1 VRVENLT
8 LSLPEGGE
16 PVFRDLSFE
25 LDECETALVTGRSGS
40 GKTMLGMSLCGFL
53 PLWVG
58 SWELRGGVKMFGE
71 EIVQGNP
78 RRDVGILLDDPYTQ
92 LSGMKRT
99 VRHELAFPL
108 ECLGV
113 ERREM
118 SSRIERYARAFG
130 VEHLLDRDCKRLS
143 GGELQRVLVAAVLI
157 SNPRFLFLDRP
168 LTEIDEDFRPALVK
182 ILGNHLREVNGA
194 ALVAEDP
201 WLIPEPGF
209 DLNLS
214 LGNDGGEGCRGGERS
229 AGNARIRSER
239 AGNLLTVDSVSFGYD
254 AHRPLFRDL
263 SFTLDRGE
271 VVFLVGPNG
280 AGKTTLGKLISG
292 LLEPDSGRIAIEGRR
307 VNGMGERERFSLVGF
322 AFQNP
327 GYYLCR
333 RTVRDELETAEDWGN
348 PPGELV
354 EMLGLGR
361 LLDRHPLE
369 LTQAEKKRLGL
380 ALACGGRRKVFI
392 LDEPSQYQDR
402 EGFELVVETIDR
414 IAGRG
419 GGVLIITHDPR
430 FFEACPEARI
440 LELRGTERAAPTL
453 IPPSRADNP

>member
-1 VRVENLT
+1 MT
-8 LSLPEGGE
+8 LSLPGGGE
-16 PVFRDLSFE
+16 PVFRGLSFE
-25 LDECETALVTGRSGS
+25 LGECETALVTGRSGS
-40 GKTMLGMSLCGFL
+40 GKTMLGVSLCGFL

-58 SWELRGGVKMFGE
+58 SWELRGEVRMFGE
-71 EIVQGNP
+71 EVVQGNP

-113 ERREM
+113 ERMEM

-130 VEHLLDRDCKRLS
+130 VEHLLDRSCKSLS
-143 GGELQRVLVAAVLI
+143 GGELQRVLVAAVLL
-157 SNPRFLFLDRP
+157 SGPRFLFLDRP
-168 LTEIDEDFRPALVK
+168 LTEIDEDFRPALMEIV
-182 ILGNHLREVNGA
+182 GNHLREVNGA

-201 WLIPEPGF
+201 WLIPEMEF

-214 LGNDGGEGCRGGERS
+214 LGGDGEEECRERGKMT
-229 AGNARIRSER
+229 GNARIRSER
-239 AGNLLTVDSVSFGYD
+239 GGNLLTVDSVSFGYD
-254 AHRPLFRDL
+254 ARRPLFRDL

-271 VVFLVGPNG
+271 VAFLTGPNG
-280 AGKTTLGKLISG
+280 AGKTTLGRLISG
-292 LLEPDSGRIAIEGRR
+292 LLEPDSGTITIEGRP
-307 VNGMGERERFSLVGF
+307 VNGMEERERFSLVGF

-354 EMLGLGR
+354 ETLGLGP

-402 EGFELVVETIDR
+402 EGFELVVETIDQ

-430 FFEACPEARI
+430 FFEVCPDARI
-440 LELRGTERAAPTL
+440 LELRDTERSVSAL
-453 IPPSRADNP
+453 IPPSREGSV